1 METEYDLLLGS
12 HKTCFFSYDH
22 RARKTVLVIAIER
35 DLSLKQTI
43 TISTPATPGGSFYL
57 PPSNDSSSSEEISFD
72 SAPATTKREPKSKTT
87 DPFNDYLRT
96 REISPIR
103 SRLQRPWEEASER
116 TRRYFVRKAG
126 QGLPTLLQD
135 IAPSD
140 SGSLF
145 KPVYSSGVIQ
155 RTLQCNGEEATSSS
169 VDKTVMSALA
179 ECYRAADNWETRRQI
194 LSIMAI
200 KSTLNQLRHWIPD
213 LSQYRFTEARRHC
226 LEGGR
231 GAPVLTAPT
240 PRMRVSTAQMD
251 HSPFGERT
259 IMLSTK
265 ETIKVPNVLRMIIP
279 ERTVIQYKTYCQES
293 GFTPL
298 SHATLLRIL
307 SKCAASVR
315 TSVQGL
321 DYVSAAGAEAFDDL
335 CDVVETLGDV
345 GQGIGWAKQ
354 QENNLCASKRY
365 LKSDFKVGV
374 TRVKQNVRA
383 DFT

>member
-35 DLSLKQTI
+35 DLSLKQI
-43 TISTPATPGGSFYL
+43 ISISTPATPRGCFYL
-57 PPSNDSSSSEEISFD
+57 PPSDDSSSSEEISFD

-87 DPFNDYLRT
+87 DPLNDYLRT

-135 IAPSD
+135 IARSD

>member
-1 METEYDLLLGS
+1 M
-12 HKTCFFSYDH
+12 
-22 RARKTVLVIAIER
+22 
-35 DLSLKQTI
+35 
-43 TISTPATPGGSFYL
+43 
-57 PPSNDSSSSEEISFD
+57 PPSDDSSSSEEISFD
-72 SAPATTKREPKSKTT
+72 SAPATTKREPKSETI
-87 DPFNDYLRT
+87 DPLNDYLRT

-226 LEGGR
+226 LECGR
-231 GAPVLTAPT
+231 GAPVLTVPT
-240 PRMRVSTAQMD
+240 PRIRVSTAQID
-251 HSPFGERT
+251 HFIAFITSPHIIQDLPFGERT

-265 ETIKVPNVLRMIIP
+265 ETIKVPNVIRMINS
-279 ERTVIQYKTYCQES
+279 ERIVIQYMTYCQES

-298 SHATLLRIL
+298 KASIMLVLQVRKDLMICVMLLKPL
-307 SKCAASVR
+307 
-315 TSVQGL
+315 
-321 DYVSAAGAEAFDDL
+321 EM
-335 CDVVETLGDV
+335 
-345 GQGIGWAKQ
+345 
-354 QENNLCASKRY
+354 
-365 LKSDFKVGV
+365 
-374 TRVKQNVRA
+374 
-383 DFT
+383 